1 MAKKED
7 LFGKL
12 NIKNYNNQL
21 EEVLEKKDFSSS
33 TKNFL
38 LSMLYKIETAYNDYS
53 TVKNL
58 NKTKGEF
65 IEEIINTIKN
75 NCEKIKLVKPLDKE
89 YGKFADKREK
99 CIVNKKEKSII
110 SLYNEQYLLYAISQ
124 LNYTRYNFK
133 NNLISE
139 SINELLNNGKNINNK
154 EVIRDF
160 DGWSWHIET
169 KLIEDIECNLV
180 FQNILMLIGIE
191 FKTENELI
199 KDLEKIYKKEDAKK
213 VCILIYQISLLM
225 YVKNNHAKKREYEI
239 ENLKIQEELSEMS
252 NKIEYLKNITSQR
265 KNLELRIKTIDKCL
279 TDVSFLKRE
288 YIRTNEALKDDKKI
302 FSISDFSDCIQNEK
316 RLLMN
321 ELQKYNIKMSP
332 TNYIKK
338 KEKLKENLEILK
350 VLDSKNDIYYYILE
364 LQKQFIEGLKE
375 KIKQINT
382 KKDVME
388 IIYKLRYYLNLP
400 YKDKKIKDVDEIN
413 NNIYKVEENL
423 YCIAYKM
430 NILNQISVNAK
441 VNSEITREILDTN
454 IIELEN
460 IEVLFSVKDYQIILK
475 IFDEENIEKTIKY
488 DTIEGLTARMN
499 KKFRLFIK

>member
-38 LSMLYKIETAYNDYS
+38 LSMLYKIENAYSDYS

-58 NKTKGEF
+58 SKTKGEF
-65 IEEIINTIKN
+65 IEEIIDTIKN

-89 YGKFADKREK
+89 YKKFVNKKEK
-99 CIVNKKEKSII
+99 CIVNKREKSII
-110 SLYNEQYLLYAISQ
+110 SLYNEQYLLYSISK
-124 LNYTRYNFK
+124 LNYTKYNFK

-139 SINELLNNGKNINNK
+139 PINELLNNGKNINDK

-169 KLIEDIECNLV
+169 KLIEDIEYNLI
-180 FQNILMLIGIE
+180 FQNILMLIGVE
-191 FKTENELI
+191 FRTENELI
-199 KDLEKIYKKEDAKK
+199 KDLEKIYKEHAKK
-213 VCILIYQISLLM
+213 VCILIYQIALLM
-225 YVKNNHAKKREYEI
+225 YLKNNDTKKKYYKI
-239 ENLKIQEELSEMS
+239 ENSNTKEELLEME
-252 NKIEYLKNITSQR
+252 NKLEYLKNITVQR
-265 KNLELRIKTIDKCL
+265 KKLELRIKTIDKCL
-279 TDVSFLKRE
+279 TDVRFLKKE
-288 YIRTNEALKDDKKI
+288 YIKTNETLKDNQKI

-316 RLLMN
+316 SLLMN
-321 ELQKYNIKMSP
+321 ELQKYNTKMSP

-350 VLDSKNDIYYYILE
+350 VLDFKNDIYYYILE

-375 KIKQINT
+375 KINQINT

-400 YKDKKIKDVDEIN
+400 YRDKKIKEVKEIN
-413 NNIYKVEENL
+413 DSIYEIEEKL
-423 YCIAYKM
+423 YSIANEM